1 MIGSC
6 LRNSNVST
14 GLYHNE
20 RTVFMA
26 KKVHLKKWKIK
37 GDKVKLTYGFLSSF
51 YVSKKD
57 FDRAFGPIVSGERD
71 EIKRDFALNRKK
83 AAVR

>member
-1 MIGSC
+1 
-6 LRNSNVST
+6 
-14 GLYHNE
+14 
-20 RTVFMA
+20 MA

-57 FDRAFGPIVSGERD
+57 FDRAFGPIVSGERS
-71 EIKRDFALNRKK
+71 EIKRDFKLSFRRRLCKK
-83 AAVR
+83 EK

>member
-1 MIGSC
+1 
-6 LRNSNVST
+6 
-14 GLYHNE
+14 
-20 RTVFMA
+20 MA

-57 FDRAFGPIVSGERD
+57 FDRAFGPIVSED
-71 EIKRDFALNRKK
+71 MSVVKRDFKISFWRRLCKK
-83 AAVR
+83 KK

>member
-1 MIGSC
+1 
-6 LRNSNVST
+6 
-14 GLYHNE
+14 
-20 RTVFMA
+20 MA

-71 EIKRDFALNRKK
+71 EI
-83 AAVR
+83 